1 MKPPPFEY
9 ARADSVEEAV
19 GLLARAGGEAKV
31 LAGGQSLVPLLN
43 LRLARPELLVDINR
57 VPGLDAIEGNG
68 GLTIGAL
75 VRQADALDSAE
86 VAARAPLI
94 TEALAHVGHPATR
107 NRGTV
112 GGSVAHADP
121 AAELP
126 AVLVAL
132 DGEIVATGP
141 RGERTIPAGSFCSG
155 PFTTALERDELLT
168 AIRVPAAAGSRP
180 SGFVEFARRRGDYA
194 LAGAAVVLA
203 PPRVVLFGVGGVPVR
218 AREAE
223 RALADGAPAA
233 EVAALAAGG
242 LVPGSD
248 VHAPADYRRRV
259 AAVAVR
265 RALERASHG

>member
-9 ARADSVEEAV
+9 ARAGSVEEV
-19 GLLARAGGEAKV
+19 VELLARAGGEAKV

-43 LRLARPELLVDINR
+43 LRLARPGLLVDVNR
-57 VPGLDAIEGNG
+57 IPGLDAIEANG
-68 GLTIGAL
+68 ALTIGAL
-75 VRQADALDSAE
+75 VRQADALESSE

-94 TEALAHVGHPATR
+94 AEALAHVGHPAIR

-132 DGEIVATGP
+132 GGEVAATGP
-141 RGERTIPAGSFCSG
+141 RGERTIPAGSFCTG
-155 PFTTALERDELLT
+155 PFTTALQPDELLT
-168 AIRVPAAAGSRP
+168 AIRVPAEAGSRP
-180 SGFVEFARRRGDYA
+180 FGFVELARRRGDYA
-194 LAGAAVVLA
+194 LAGAAVVLG
-203 PPRVVLFGVGGVPVR
+203 PPRIVLFGVGGLPVR

-223 RALADGAPAA
+223 SALADGASAA
-233 EVAALAAGG
+233 EVAELAAGG
-242 LVPGSD
+242 LEPGSD
-248 VHAPADYRRRV
+248 VHAPAEYRRRI

-265 RALERASHG
+265 RALERASDG